1 MSFIVSVYKIKKKW
15 LLSVKKRILFRGGS
29 RIFSRGGADFQKI
42 FENFVDLFFRSTK
55 LIFRALPKHCF
66 VPIFG
71 YIFCA
76 AGKILK
82 KQAKNGV
89 FRHFLEII
97 DQKIAFFRRALPPQN
112 EYTLAPKVP
121 LEKF

>member
-1 MSFIVSVYKIKKKW
+1 MSTKSKKNDYYQLTKGYYSGAD
-15 LLSVKKRILFRGGS
+15 LGFSRGG
-29 RIFSRGGADFQKI
+29 GGADFQKI